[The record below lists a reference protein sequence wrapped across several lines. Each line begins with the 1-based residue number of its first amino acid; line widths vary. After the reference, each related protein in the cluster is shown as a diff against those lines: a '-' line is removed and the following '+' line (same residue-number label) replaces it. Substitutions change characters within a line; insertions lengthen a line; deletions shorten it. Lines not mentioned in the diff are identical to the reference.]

1 MNFFV
6 PILIGAV
13 DMAFARLNNIS
24 FWCLPPAL
32 VCIII
37 SVLIES
43 GAGTGWTV
51 YPPLSSIGSH
61 SGPSVDLAIF
71 ALHLT
76 SISSLLGAINF
87 IVTIINMRTIGM
99 HMINM
104 PLFVWAILFTAILL
118 LLSLPVLTAGV
129 TLLLLDRNFNTGFYE
144 VGAGGDPVLYE
155 HLFWFF
161 GHPEVYIIIIPG
173 FGIISHIVSTY
184 SKKPIFGEVGMLYAM
199 GSIGLLGFLVWSW
212 IMASLYIKYIVKYF
226 TICWNNFK
234 VINTFNSENLII
246 YIYNIFYYIINRI
259 QSASNLSL
267 IPSAIV
273 LRFPELCPG
282 IYKYILKIENTSEA
296 TCKTYFKYNNYFS
309 FCKINNL
316 NYLLNISEDWYT
328 WFIGFVEGDGAILT
342 YNNGKTVR
350 FVLTQKEDA
359 ILYHIYNT
367 LKIGSVKC
375 FKSNNNT
382 YYRLIISNPS
392 EILILTYLFNGNLV
406 IDNRIKQLSLWIN
419 YYNNYYNN
427 NKYKFIN
434 KSNISFNIS
443 VQSIENIKLININ
456 NIITLNDSW
465 ISGFTDAEGC
475 FNVTITN
482 NIRYKYNKVI
492 KLRYILDQKDEIIL
506 NKIKLLFNIGKVS
519 YRNKTNNVYRYTV
532 TGFNNMNIIKEYFDK
547 YPLKTKKLISYN
559 KFINILNKIN
569 NKLHLNENELNN
581 IIILSKD
588 INKNNNL
595 NKKIGDKLN

>member
-37 SVLIES
+37 SVLIEN

-87 IVTIINMRTIGM
+87 IVTTINMRTIGM

-104 PLFVWAILFTAILL
+104 PLFVWAIFFTAILL

-144 VGAGGDPVLYE
+144 VGAGGDPILYE

-212 IMASLYIKYIVKYF
+212 KMASLYIKYIVKYF

-234 VINTFNSENLII
+234 VINTFNSKNLII
-246 YIYNIFYYIINRI
+246 YSPVDIVDGYKI

-267 IPSAIV
+267 IFSVIT
-273 LRFPELCPG
+273 LNISRLLSE
-282 IYKYILKIENTSEA
+282 IYKNILKIENTSEA
-296 TCKTYFKYNNYFS
+296 TCKTYFKYNNYYT
-309 FCKINNL
+309 FCRINNL
-316 NYLLNISEDWYT
+316 NHLLNISEDWYT

-375 FKSNNNT
+375 FKSNNNNT

-406 IDNRIKQLSLWIN
+406 LDNRIKQLSSWIN
-419 YYNNYYNN
+419 YYNNYSN
-427 NKYKFIN
+427 NKYKFLN
-434 KSNISFNIS
+434 KSYISNNISE
-443 VQSIENIKLININ
+443 QYLENIKLININ

-475 FNVTITN
+475 FNVTITHN
-482 NIRYKYNKVI
+482 KRYKLNKVI
-492 KLRYILDQKDEIIL
+492 RLRYILDQKDEIIL
-506 NKIKLLFNIGKVS
+506 NKIKLLFNIGKVT
-519 YRNKTNNVYRYTV
+519 YRSKTNNVYRYTV
-532 TGFNNMNIIKEYFDK
+532 TGFNSMFIIKEYFDR

-559 KFINILNKIN
+559 KFINILIKIN

-588 INKNNNL
+588 INRNNIL
-595 NKKIGDKLN
+595 NKRIGNKLN